1 MNESKPLTESYHT
14 SMQGGKKAQIEMPPV
29 QPEPDAEVKEAQE
42 ENNEE
47 NTAENLQQETQVS
60 EVKEEV
66 KPTKE
71 EISAKESFQQ
81 LRQKAQKLENERNEA
96 LRIAQELH
104 AKLNPQQQP
113 KVEDEVDYRINPDDL
128 VEGKHLNKFEKKIK
142 KLEDQLKNYQ
152 QQTTESTIEVK
163 LKNQFPDFDKIVS
176 RENVEL
182 LKEAY
187 PELAQTLNSSSDLY
201 SKAVSAYTLIKKFG
215 IHQEE
220 PYKADIERAK
230 TNAAKPKPLASIAP
244 QQGDSPLSR
253 ANAFASGL
261 TDDLRKQLHKEMLD
275 AMKNR

>member
-1 MNESKPLTESYHT
+1 MAESKPLTESYHT

-29 QPEPDAEVKEAQE
+29 QPEQVPEVVEAQE
-42 ENNEE
+42 QNNEE
-47 NTAENLQQETQVS
+47 IEAENLQQETQVS

-66 KPTKE
+66 KPETETTQAKNFRQLKE
-71 EISAKESFQQ
+71 
-81 LRQKAQKLENERNEA
+81 KAQKLESERNEA
-96 LRIAQELH
+96 LRIAQELQS
-104 AKLNPQQQP
+104 KLNPQP
-113 KVEDEVDYRINPDDL
+113 KVEEEVDYRINPDDL

-142 KLEDQLKNYQ
+142 KLEDTLKNYQ
-152 QQTTESTIEVK
+152 QQSTESTIEVK
-163 LKNQFPDFDKIVS
+163 LKNQFPDFDKVVS

-187 PELAQTLNSSSDLY
+187 PELANTLNSSSDLY

-244 QQGDSPLSR
+244 QQGDTPLSR
-253 ANAFASGL
+253 ANAFAQGL

>member
-29 QPEPDAEVKEAQE
+29 QPEPDAEAVVAQE
-42 ENNEE
+42 ENNED
-47 NTAENLQQETQVS
+47 NTTENLQQETQVS

-66 KPTKE
+66 KPETETTQAKNFRQLKE
-71 EISAKESFQQ
+71 
-81 LRQKAQKLENERNEA
+81 KAQKLESERNEA
-96 LRIAQELH
+96 MRIAQELQS
-104 AKLNPQQQP
+104 KLNPQQP
-113 KVEDEVDYRINPDDL
+113 KIEDEVDYRINPDDL

-142 KLEDQLKNYQ
+142 KLEDTLKNYQ

-187 PELAQTLNSSSDLY
+187 PELAQTLNSSTDLY

-220 PYKADIERAK
+220 PFKADVERAK
-230 TNAAKPKPLASIAP
+230 INAAKPKPLASIAP
-244 QQGDSPLSR
+244 QQGDTPLSR
-253 ANAFASGL
+253 ANAFAQGL